1 MLQSKTKIRF
11 TLIAAFLLLFVGFFI
26 FKYPINPRLEA
37 KHSESY
43 ETEFNTVKSAYL
55 KEMAKTAKLHVNGSG
70 GCLSEKITLVAFS
83 FRSNAKC
90 DVDTSRQL
98 LVYSV
103 NTLLEKINENEKLR
117 PFLSQYPFTHE
128 NVEIS
133 ISFFDKKNTYYPQE
147 YVSIVLNT
155 KNKINFGVFDPEI
168 YNYKTL
174 KEEPF

>member
-1 MLQSKTKIRF
+1 MLQSKTKIRI
-11 TLIAAFLLLFVGFFI
+11 TLIVAFLLILVGCFV
-26 FKYPINPRLEA
+26 FKDPRT
-37 KHSESY
+37 KGKQSESY
-43 ETEFNTVKSAYL
+43 EAEFNTVKSAYL
-55 KEMAKTAKLHVNGSG
+55 KQMAKTAKLHVNGSG
-70 GCLSEKITLVAFS
+70 GRLGEKITLVAFS

-90 DVDTSRQL
+90 DINASKQL
-98 LVYSV
+98 LLYSV
-103 NTLLEKINENEKLR
+103 NTLLEQINGNEKLR

-133 ISFFDKKNTYYPQE
+133 ISFFDKNSNYYPQE

-174 KEEPF
+174 KEESF